1 MSRCRGCL
9 VFEILQRTRNT
20 GNFNM
25 FGRADN
31 HLVKRCDLPIS
42 ARRGSLGSFLS
53 AAARMI
59 AAERFAIQ
67 PNLRINFKKGP

>member
-1 MSRCRGCL
+1 
-9 VFEILQRTRNT
+9 
-20 GNFNM
+20 M